1 MGVGYLLASLKGR
14 ICRLESKLLKAV
26 LTIVGAICFPEQILT
41 LFTSDQAVIASGGVY
56 LLMIFSKSG
65 NIIVGNAIRGSGNT
79 KWMLYTQLFGTV
91 WIVCVASVLVFVCK
105 LGILGVFLAVM
116 ADEGVRALINL
127 WKYFRIVKRWKF
139 D

>member
-1 MGVGYLLASLKGR
+1 MGVSYLLAGLKGR

>member
-1 MGVGYLLASLKGR
+1 MVVT
-14 ICRLESKLLKAV
+14 V
-26 LTIVGAICFPEQILT
+26 LTIVGAICFPEQILA
-41 LFTSDQAVIASGGVY
+41 LFTSDQAVIASSGVY
-56 LLMIFSKSG
+56 LLMIGINLFSKSG